1 MEIPKIKAGD
11 ILYLKKKHPCGG
23 SEFKVIRLGSDIK
36 ISCLTCGHDMTLD
49 RLKLEKSIKK
59 IIYTQ

>member
-11 ILYLKKKHPCGG
+11 ILQLKKKHPCGG
-23 SEFKVIRLGSDIK
+23 SDFKVIRLGSDIK
-36 ISCLTCGHDMTLD
+36 ISCLTCGHDMTMD

-59 IIYTQ
+59 IIYPQ